1 VKWTNAVP
9 FAASTLIAI
18 ISKNVE
24 IVKKKK
30 IQRKYFCEGK

>member
-30 IQRKYFCEGK
+30 NSKKIFL